1 MPLEHPPR
9 GDLVNRHLLRVDLV
23 NQLLEDLVRLLLLLG
38 VCLAVVSHTSQCM
51 CFICSLYFILSLSN
65 NYVTFTILAP
75 AAAPFGSPAPAPAFG
90 AKPSGGLF
98 GAAAPG
104 KFFMDNFVY

>member
-1 MPLEHPPR
+1 MYGILF
-9 GDLVNRHLLRVDLV
+9 V
-23 NQLLEDLVRLLLLLG
+23 
-38 VCLAVVSHTSQCM
+38 VC
-51 CFICSLYFILSLSN
+51 ILFYSLSN

-104 KFFMDNFVY
+104 KFFMDNFV

>member
-1 MPLEHPPR
+1 MY
-9 GDLVNRHLLRVDLV
+9 
-23 NQLLEDLVRLLLLLG
+23 G
-38 VCLAVVSHTSQCM
+38 VLFVVC
-51 CFICSLYFILSLSN
+51 ILFYSSSN
-65 NYVTFTILAP
+65 NRYVTFTILAP

-104 KFFMDNFVY
+104 KFFMDNFV